1 MTDGIHRGS
10 VWTARLPAPSGT
22 RPVVI
27 LTREVAIPLLRN
39 ITVAHVTR
47 TVRDLPTVVE
57 LGPEEGLQHD
67 CVVSA
72 DNIDTIPK
80 SLLRKRIG
88 ELGPKKLDELG
99 QAVRKALDV

>member
-10 VWTARLPAPSGT
+10 IWTARLPAPSGT

-27 LTREVAIPLLRN
+27 LTRETAIPLLRN

-47 TVRDLPTVVE
+47 TIRDLPTVVE
-57 LGPEEGLQHD
+57 LGPEEGLRHE

-80 SLLRKRIG
+80 TLLRQRVG
-88 ELGPKKLDELG
+88 ELGPKKLDELAR
-99 QAVRKALDV
+99 AVRIALEV

>member
-10 VWTARLPAPSGT
+10 IWTARLPAPSGV

-27 LTREVAIPLLRN
+27 LTRETAIPLLRN
-39 ITVAHVTR
+39 VTVAHVTR

-57 LGPEEGLQHD
+57 LGPEEGLQHE
-67 CVVSA
+67 CIVSA

-80 SLLRKRIG
+80 SLLRKRVG
-88 ELGPKKLDELG
+88 DLGPEKLAELGR
-99 QAVRKALDV
+99 AVRTALDV